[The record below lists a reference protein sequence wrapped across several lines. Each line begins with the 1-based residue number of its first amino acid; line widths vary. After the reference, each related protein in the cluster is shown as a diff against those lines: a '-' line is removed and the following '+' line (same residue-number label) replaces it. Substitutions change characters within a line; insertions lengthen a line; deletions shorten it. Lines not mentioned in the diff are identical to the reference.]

1 MGSEWETKNM
11 NPTIEHRRPHEDL
24 FRAPKRPSMALQA
37 AVVVGGA
44 ALTIGALYATYI
56 GLVQLFAWLVV
67 LGAPTFI
74 CWAVTI
80 IVALN
85 ALAVLGAIAQAIA
98 NI

>member
-1 MGSEWETKNM
+1 MGSERETKNM
-11 NPTIEHRRPHEDL
+11 NPTTVKQLRDLPTDAEQRRKEL
-24 FRAPKRPSMALQA
+24 TIKSV
-37 AVVVGGA
+37 VVVGGA

-85 ALAVLGAIAQAIA
+85 ALAVLGAVAQAIA
-98 NI
+98 NM